1 MKHVHMVQT
10 LVLAVVAAVVCGSLS
25 SCAMFGFGS
34 KPAPEIAP
42 TQPVTAK
49 DYESDLQKT
58 VRNAIDAAN
67 KSNDDQKSRIIRKTP
82 YFYKQYDVYPDGPDG
97 FKMVIQEKERKSS
110 PYVADVTIP
119 KQRFATVLHRKR
131 AEAEGDVNFLRDT
144 GTETITY
151 EVRNGRWMRV
161 SSLFVA
167 DKSEEKINGEWVP
180 VKETVKR
187 TVPAEEDKSKGFLR
201 RTWSSIFGG

>member
-1 MKHVHMVQT
+1 MKHTHMLQT
-10 LVLAVVAAVVCGSLS
+10 LVLVIVAAVVCGSLS

-34 KPAPEIAP
+34 KPAPEIAQP
-42 TQPVTAK
+42 QPVTAK
-49 DYESDLQKT
+49 DFESDLQKI
-58 VRNAIDAAN
+58 VRNGIDAAN
-67 KSNDDQKSRIIRKTP
+67 KSNDEQKSRIIRKTP
-82 YFYKQYDVYPDGPDG
+82 YFYKQYDVYPDGSDG
-97 FKMVIQEKERKSS
+97 FKMVIQEKERKGS

-119 KQRFATVLHRKR
+119 KQRFATRLHRKR
-131 AEAEGDVNFLRDT
+131 AEAEGDVDFLRDM
-144 GTETITY
+144 GTETVTY
-151 EVRNGRWMRV
+151 EVRNGRWVRV